1 MQARIKKVMGD
12 VFNVDPDEI
21 NENTAPDNL
30 EAWDSLK
37 HMNLVV
43 ALEEEFNVEFDDD
56 EIEGLLNFQLIVL
69 TLEEKT

>member
-1 MQARIKKVMGD
+1 MGD

-21 NENTAPDNL
+21 NEITAPDNL